1 MQCVIVEDQEQEA
14 GGLLSRLGKKVPLS
28 KIPLLPFVVRV

>member
-14 GGLLSRLGKKVPLS
+14 RELLSRLGKKVPLS